1 MSPLNYTAATFHAL
15 FQRACSRYVLLSN
28 ALRSQM
34 VVLMLCYAP
43 SQAALY
49 SWHPGHRPRLF
60 LTYSYS
66 YSWLTGRALFLT
78 SWAQASPKPP
88 PSSFSTSSS
97 MQVFCKPFWLRP
109 QNDLHP
115 LCGSFVQVCVF
126 PLCASFVQMSCI
138 LCAFIS
144 PSACLIF
151 NPCIL
156 CAFIPPSVCL
166 NF

>member
-1 MSPLNYTAATFHAL
+1 MGSDVTFELHSCHLPCFVPTCMQPLCFTQQCITISDGGFDAL
-15 FQRACSRYVLLSN
+15 LCS
-28 ALRSQM
+28 
-34 VVLMLCYAP
+34 
-43 SQAALY
+43 
-49 SWHPGHRPRLF
+49 
-60 LTYSYS
+60 
-66 YSWLTGRALFLT
+66 LTGRALFLT